1 MTAAQI
7 TPKSKGPAKR
17 LILITLKLA
26 VTGALAWYLWDKHKE
41 DLLKIDQHLASF
53 DIAWGVLALA
63 LITLLFFIAAGRWLI
78 YTRALNIPLGIGAA
92 FRLYLIGQFFG
103 QVLPAGVGGDAV
115 RIWLLSRRRVAVG
128 AGAASVVLERM
139 TGLIGLLILMAVLL
153 PLTFSYV
160 DDTAA
165 RVTIIFLIAAGG
177 GAICAIVALSF
188 LPRLI
193 EKWRNVALVS
203 KLADAASDARRA
215 GFMLK
220 PALSVLLLSL
230 SMHLMAILSAYILA
244 RGLGM
249 DITALECLALVPVV
263 LLISTLPISLAG
275 WGMRE
280 GAMVA
285 ALSFTGVENSEALAL
300 SILFGLAIL
309 AVSLLGAIFWLVQG
323 RHPAPG
329 TVSEKSAAEAALQ

>member
-1 MTAAQI
+1 MTAAQLS
-7 TPKSKGPAKR
+7 PKSKNPAKR
-17 LILITLKLA
+17 FILIAAKLA
-26 VTGALAWYLWDKHKE
+26 VTGALAWYLYDE
-41 DLLKIDQHLASF
+41 IDLEKSGQHLAGF
-53 DIAWGVLALA
+53 DIGWGVLALVLVA
-63 LITLLFFIAAGRWLI
+63 LLFFIAACRWHI
-78 YTRALNIPLGIGAA
+78 YARALDIPLRIGTA

-115 RIWLLSRRRVAVG
+115 RVWLLSRRHVTIAT
-128 AGAASVVLERM
+128 GAASVVLERL
-139 TGLIGLLILMAVLL
+139 TGLLGLLILMALVL

-165 RVTIIFLIAAGG
+165 RLTIIFLVVAGAA
-177 GAICAIVALSF
+177 AIFAIVALSF
-188 LPRLI
+188 VPRLI

-203 KLADAASDARRA
+203 RLADVAGDARRA

-220 PALSVLLLSL
+220 PATSVLFLSL
-230 SMHLMAILSAYILA
+230 SMHLLAILSVYVLA

-249 DITALECLALVPVV
+249 EITALECLALVPVV

-285 ALSFTGVENSEALAL
+285 ALSFAGIENSEALAL
-300 SILFGLAIL
+300 SILFGLTLLAI
-309 AVSLLGAIFWLVQG
+309 SLLGAVFWLVQG
-323 RHPAPG
+323 RSAAHQAAG
-329 TVSEKSAAEAALQ
+329 EKSGTEAALQ

>member
-7 TPKSKGPAKR
+7 IPKSKNPVKR
-17 LILITLKLA
+17 LILIAAKLA
-26 VTGALAWYLWDKHKE
+26 ITGVLAWYLIGE
-41 DLLKIDQHLASF
+41 IDLAKSGQHLATF
-53 DIAWGVLALA
+53 DVGWGVLALA
-63 LITLLFFIAAGRWLI
+63 LVALLFFIAAGRWLI
-78 YTRALNIPLGIGAA
+78 YTRALNIPLGIGTA

-115 RIWLLSRRRVAVG
+115 RVWLLSRRSVAVG

-165 RVTIIFLIAAGG
+165 RLTIIFLLAAGG
-177 GAICAIVALSF
+177 GAVCAIIALSF
-188 LPRLI
+188 VPRLI

-220 PALSVLLLSL
+220 PAISVLILSV
-230 SMHLMAILSAYILA
+230 SMHLLA
-244 RGLGM
+244 VLAVFALAHGLGM
-249 DITALECLALVPVV
+249 EMTALECLALVPVV
-263 LLISTLPISLAG
+263 MLISTLPISLAG

-285 ALSFTGVENSEALAL
+285 ALSFAGVENSQALAL
-300 SILFGLAIL
+300 SILFGLTLLAI
-309 AVSLLGAIFWLVQG
+309 SLVGALFWLVQG
-323 RHPAPG
+323 RGAPRQQAG
-329 TVSEKSAAEAALQ
+329 EKNTAEAALQ

>member
-1 MTAAQI
+1 MTAAQLS
-7 TPKSKGPAKR
+7 PKSKNPAKR
-17 LILITLKLA
+17 FILIAAKLA
-26 VTGALAWYLWDKHKE
+26 VTGALAWYLYDE
-41 DLLKIDQHLASF
+41 IDLEKSGQHLAGF
-53 DIAWGVLALA
+53 DIGWGVLALVLVA
-63 LITLLFFIAAGRWLI
+63 LLFFIAACRWLI
-78 YTRALNIPLGIGAA
+78 YARALDIPLRIGTA

-115 RIWLLSRRRVAVG
+115 RVWLLSRRRVAI
-128 AGAASVVLERM
+128 ATGAASVVLERL
-139 TGLIGLLILMAVLL
+139 TGLLGLLILMALVL

-165 RVTIIFLIAAGG
+165 RLTIIFLVVAGAA
-177 GAICAIVALSF
+177 AIFAIVVFSF
-188 LPRLI
+188 VPRLI

-203 KLADAASDARRA
+203 KLADAARDARRA

-220 PALSVLLLSL
+220 PATSVLFLSL
-230 SMHLMAILSAYILA
+230 SMHLLAILSVYVLA

-249 DITALECLALVPVV
+249 EITALECLALVPVV

-285 ALSFTGVENSEALAL
+285 ALSFAGIESSEALAL
-300 SILFGLAIL
+300 SILFGLTLLAI
-309 AVSLLGAIFWLVQG
+309 SLLGAVFWLVQG
-323 RHPAPG
+323 RSAAHQEVA
-329 TVSEKSAAEAALQ
+329 EKSGTEAALQ

>member
-1 MTAAQI
+1 MTAAQLS
-7 TPKSKGPAKR
+7 PKSKNPAKR
-17 LILITLKLA
+17 FILIAAKLA
-26 VTGALAWYLWDKHKE
+26 VTGALAWYLYDE
-41 DLLKIDQHLASF
+41 IDLEKSGQHLAGF
-53 DIAWGVLALA
+53 DIGWGVLALVLVA
-63 LITLLFFIAAGRWLI
+63 LLFFIAACRWLI
-78 YTRALNIPLGIGAA
+78 YARALDIPLRIGTA

-115 RIWLLSRRRVAVG
+115 RVWLLSRRRVAI
-128 AGAASVVLERM
+128 ATGAASVVLERL
-139 TGLIGLLILMAVLL
+139 TGLLGLLILMALVL

-165 RVTIIFLIAAGG
+165 RLTIIFLVVAGAA
-177 GAICAIVALSF
+177 AIFAIVVFSF
-188 LPRLI
+188 VPRLI

-220 PALSVLLLSL
+220 PATSVLFLSL
-230 SMHLMAILSAYILA
+230 SMHLLAILSVYVLA

-249 DITALECLALVPVV
+249 EITALECLALVPVV

-285 ALSFTGVENSEALAL
+285 ALSFAGIENSEALAL
-300 SILFGLAIL
+300 SILFGLTLLAI
-309 AVSLLGAIFWLVQG
+309 SLLGAVFWLVQG
-323 RHPAPG
+323 RSAAHQAVG
-329 TVSEKSAAEAALQ
+329 EKSGTEAALQ

>member
-7 TPKSKGPAKR
+7 TPKSKNSVKR
-17 LILITLKLA
+17 VILIAAKLA
-26 VTGALAWYLWDKHKE
+26 ITGVLAWYLFGE
-41 DLLKIDQHLASF
+41 IDLAKSGQHLANF
-53 DIAWGVLALA
+53 DVAWGVLALA
-63 LITLLFFIAAGRWLI
+63 LVTLLFLIAAGRWLI
-78 YTRALNIPLGIGAA
+78 YTRALNIPLGIGTA

-115 RIWLLSRRRVAVG
+115 RVWLLSRRRVAVG

-165 RVTIIFLIAAGG
+165 RLTIIFLLAAGG
-177 GAICAIVALSF
+177 GAICAIVVLSF
-188 LPRLI
+188 VPRLI

-220 PALSVLLLSL
+220 PAISVLILSVC
-230 SMHLMAILSAYILA
+230 MHLLAVLAVFGLA

-249 DITALECLALVPVV
+249 EITALECLALVPVV
-263 LLISTLPISLAG
+263 MLISTLPISLAG
-275 WGMRE
+275 WGIRE
-280 GAMVA
+280 GAMMA
-285 ALSFTGVENSEALAL
+285 ALSFAGVDNSEALAL
-300 SILFGLAIL
+300 SILFGLTLLVI
-309 AVSLLGAIFWLVQG
+309 SLLGAVFWLVQG

-329 TVSEKSAAEAALQ
+329 ATGEKSAVEAALQ